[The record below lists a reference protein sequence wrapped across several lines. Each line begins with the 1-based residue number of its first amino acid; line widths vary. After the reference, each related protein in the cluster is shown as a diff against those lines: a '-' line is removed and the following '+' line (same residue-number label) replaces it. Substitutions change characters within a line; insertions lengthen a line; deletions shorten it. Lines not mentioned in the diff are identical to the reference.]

1 MAGVW
6 GESKSKFVDFQV
18 LPGVHYRKRRA
29 LAPSDLVLA
38 RGLHSTS
45 IPQSFRWDTETVVSM
60 VHVSFELP
68 ADARARYER
77 GVRWL
82 DEGRLHRKGGKLG
95 VSNRTMYMSHAI
107 NLRLT
112 VSSDSCAQL
121 GRSYHSVCRTRHRC
135 RPLDHLPPPPLRT
148 APNWP
153 FQTGR
158 CLRSRPAAGR
168 WEMKVYHHLQHL
180 RVPTT
185 VGMPRP
191 STQARFGTRGTR

>member
-6 GESKSKFVDFQV
+6 SESQIKEVDFQNLPCV
-18 LPGVHYRKRRA
+18 LRKRRA
-29 LAPSDLVLA
+29 LALSALVLA
-38 RGLHSTS
+38 RVLPSTS
-45 IPQSFRWDTETVVSM
+45 IPQETETVFSM

-68 ADARARYER
+68 ADARATYER

-95 VSNRTMYMSHAI
+95 VSNGTMYMNWSPAT
-107 NLRLT
+107 RLT
-112 VSSDSCAQL
+112 VFSDSCAQL

-168 WEMKVYHHLQHL
+168 WEMKVNHHLQHL